1 VLLDIRI
8 KLHHPD
14 RKLTIGTNQWD
25 QSTINSN
32 ISGNCA
38 LTLLTATDYY
48 SLLQIFP
55 RRVAILYRSPNKLN
69 AVNELM
75 KQQQRCFFILLVSL
89 LVLLTMAVPV
99 YINGD
104 KALAKKHPLRNQ
116 SITVDTQ
123 HSAPVDTDSH
133 RSPIKPRFSGDHA
146 YAHIVNQVALGP
158 RPVGTE
164 AGWNAGAQIIDE
176 LNKLGWEID
185 IQPFVF
191 RGIKGRNIVAKS
203 GSGPI
208 VMLGAHYDTR
218 PISDREW
225 YPEARRLPVPGAND
239 AASGVA
245 VLIEIARVLDVER
258 TGHQV
263 WLAFFDAEDRG
274 GIDEW
279 PYSVGA
285 NVMVKNLDATPE
297 AVVIVDMVGD
307 ADQQI
312 YFEKFSDRTL
322 SREIWKVAARLGY
335 ERQIIPRLRHALG
348 HDHLPFINAGIPAI
362 SIIDFDYR
370 YWHTLEDTPDKLSPD
385 SLERVGRTLVAWLQ
399 GLGEKQE
406 KVKVVE
412 NSRL

>member
-1 VLLDIRI
+1 
-8 KLHHPD
+8 
-14 RKLTIGTNQWD
+14 
-25 QSTINSN
+25 
-32 ISGNCA
+32 
-38 LTLLTATDYY
+38 
-48 SLLQIFP
+48 
-55 RRVAILYRSPNKLN
+55 LN
-69 AVNELM
+69 GVGGHM
-75 KQQQRCFFILLVSL
+75 KQQHRCNA
-89 LVLLTMAVPV
+89 VLLTSLIVLLVMAVPV
-99 YINGD
+99 YYVDGD
-104 KALAKKHPLRNQ
+104 ETPTGYNHLTYRSPTPASDAPQ
-116 SITVDTQ
+116 P
-123 HSAPVDTDSH
+123 APVSTHAH

-146 YAHIVNQVALGP
+146 YAHVVNQVGLGP

-164 AGWNAGAQIIDE
+164 AGWNAGEQIIQE
-176 LNKLGWEID
+176 LNKLGWDVD
-185 IQPFVF
+185 IQAFEF
-191 RGIKGRNIVAKS
+191 RGIKGRNIIARA

-225 YPEARRLPVPGAND
+225 YAEERRLPVPGAND

-245 VLIEIARVLDVER
+245 VLLEIARVLDVES

-263 WLAFFDAEDRG
+263 RLAFFDAEDRG

-285 NVMVKNLDATPE
+285 DVMVKNLDAVPE

-312 YFEKFSDRTL
+312 FFEKFSDRAL
-322 SREIWKVAARLGY
+322 SAEVWKIAARLGY
-335 ERQIIPRLRHALG
+335 EKQIIPRLRHAVG
-348 HDHLPFINAGIPAI
+348 DDHLPFINAGIPAI

-385 SLERVGRTLVAWLQ
+385 SLERVGRTLVTWLQ
-399 GLGEKQE
+399 ELGNRQE
-406 KVKVVE
+406 ELKLVE

>member
-1 VLLDIRI
+1 
-8 KLHHPD
+8 
-14 RKLTIGTNQWD
+14 
-25 QSTINSN
+25 
-32 ISGNCA
+32 
-38 LTLLTATDYY
+38 
-48 SLLQIFP
+48 
-55 RRVAILYRSPNKLN
+55 
-69 AVNELM
+69 M
-75 KQQQRCFFILLVSL
+75 KQQRRCYVILLVSL
-89 LVLLTMAVPV
+89 LVLLMMAVPV
-99 YINGD
+99 YIDGD
-104 KALAKKHPLRNQ
+104 KAMAKNGQLRLQ
-116 SITVDTQ
+116 SATLDTQ
-123 HSAPVDTDSH
+123 QPASVTTTNTN

-146 YAHIVNQVALGP
+146 YAHVVNQVALGP

-164 AGWNAGAQIIDE
+164 AGWNAGEQIIHE
-176 LNKLGWEID
+176 LYKLGWDVD
-185 IQPFVF
+185 IQPFLF

-203 GSGPI
+203 GAGPI

-225 YPEARRLPVPGAND
+225 YPQARRLPVPGAND

-245 VLIEIARVLDVER
+245 VLLEIARVLDVEG

-285 NVMVKNLDATPE
+285 DVMVKDLDAVPE

-312 YFEKFSDRTL
+312 FFEKFSDRAL
-322 SREIWKVAARLGY
+322 SREVWKVAARLGY

-362 SIIDFDYR
+362 SVIDFDYR
-370 YWHTLEDTPDKLSPD
+370 YWHTQEDTPDKLSPD
-385 SLERVGRTLVAWLQ
+385 SLERVGRTLVAWL
-399 GLGEKQE
+399 GELGDKREE
-406 KVKVVE
+406 VKVVE
-412 NSRL
+412 NSHL